1 MRGRTRGSGDGEEK
15 RLMKKED
22 FREKTAFSIYIV
34 CLIKIFDSGKGAE
47 HMSEPRNFFCVV
59 LLCCIFVFC
68 LGYLQDFFVVFFLV
82 CRRNVYDVRT
92 TLECR
97 HSFVVFF
104 LFFWS
109 NL

>member
-34 CLIKIFDSGKGAE
+34 CLIKGRSICPNPAIFFSCDAL
-47 HMSEPRNFFCVV
+47 C
-59 LLCCIFVFC
+59 CCIFVFR
-68 LGYLQDFFVVFFLV
+68 LGYLQEFSAVFFS
-82 CRRNVYDVRT
+82 CRRKFIVEERHLNVVIEVC
-92 TLECR
+92 L
-97 HSFVVFF
+97 VFCCP
-104 LFFWS
+104 FFWS